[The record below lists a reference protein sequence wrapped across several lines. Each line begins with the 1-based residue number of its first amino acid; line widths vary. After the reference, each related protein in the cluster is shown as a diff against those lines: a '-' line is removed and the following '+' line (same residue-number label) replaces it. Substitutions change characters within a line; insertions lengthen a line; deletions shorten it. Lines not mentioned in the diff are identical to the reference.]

1 MKIDAHQHVW
11 QLCQPFCNWPT
22 PAEAAIYRDFQP
34 ADLAPL
40 LSERGVTGTILVQAA
55 PALEETRYILSAA
68 DKASFVCGVVGWID
82 MESATAIDDLRSL
95 AAHPKFR
102 GIRPMLQSI
111 DDPLWVLESRF
122 NPVFRA
128 LIDLG
133 LSFDAL
139 ILPHHVQVIRELAR
153 RYPALTIV
161 IDHAAKPPISDGAAA
176 SSGFASWSRDMAR
189 LALEPNVACKISG
202 LLTEAGANAGLS
214 ELRPWLDHLYAK
226 FGSDRLMWGSD
237 WPVLNLVSDYAGWH
251 MLCENWLLDKTPA
264 DAKNIWGVTAARL
277 YRIIE

>member
-11 QLCQPFCNWPT
+11 QLSQPFCNWPT
-22 PAEAAIYRDFQP
+22 SVEAAIYRDFQP

-40 LSERGVTGTILVQAA
+40 LAEQGVTGTILVQAA
-55 PALEETRYILSAA
+55 PALAETKYILGVA
-68 DKASFVCGVVGWID
+68 DKASFVCGVVGWVD
-82 MESATAIDDLRSL
+82 MESDAAIEDLKSL

-111 DDPLWVLESRF
+111 DDPLWVLEPRF
-122 NPVFRA
+122 DPVFRT
-128 LIDLG
+128 LIDLD
-133 LSFDAL
+133 LTFDAL

-153 RYPALTIV
+153 RYPVLTII
-161 IDHAAKPPISDGAAA
+161 IDHAAKPPIRAGGAA

-189 LALEPNVACKISG
+189 LALEANVACKISG
-202 LLTEAGANAGLS
+202 LFTEARAGAGLS
-214 ELRPWLDHLYAK
+214 ELRPWLNHLFEK
-226 FGSDRLMWGSD
+226 FGSARLMWGSD
-237 WPVLNLVSDYAGWH
+237 WPVLNLASDYASWH
-251 MLCENWLLDKTPA
+251 MLCENWLLDKAPT